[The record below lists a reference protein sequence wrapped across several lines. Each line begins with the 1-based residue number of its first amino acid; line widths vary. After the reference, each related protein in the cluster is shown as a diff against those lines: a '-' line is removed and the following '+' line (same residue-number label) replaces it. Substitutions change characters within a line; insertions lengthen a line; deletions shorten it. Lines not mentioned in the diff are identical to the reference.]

1 MKKTLYESLVDYD
14 VSMLSAL
21 AEVRGAMLTGQ
32 HQLTAARELAD
43 QLIAPTSV
51 AIAVADLSPA
61 EAEALAAVQMAGGWM
76 ESRRFARQFGTARAM
91 GSGRLARERPWQSP
105 TNAAE
110 GLWYRG
116 LIYKGFRQTDM
127 GVVEVVYIP
136 HDLLALLPAAPAS
149 RPVPSL
155 GTAAVPAHVQPA
167 NADLVEDL
175 FGALVHTRN
184 HRVRL
189 NADGELSPKDL
200 QAIDAL
206 RVHPVGREDAPSD
219 DHLVFVL
226 HLCRT
231 AELTVEHQKQL
242 TVNQDPARAWLRAS
256 PMARLA
262 DLQEAWLD
270 DTGWNDLWHVPSL
283 RLQATGWMNDPL
295 LARRAVLRFLA
306 GCRPGAWHALDDLTA
321 IIKSDDPDFQRPD
334 GDYTTWYIHDP
345 KGQPLMSFEHWDEV
359 EGALIRHLVSGL
371 LHWLGVTDIGYEEDP
386 GLPAAFRLAETG
398 RHLVQLVSAPSA
410 EDSPPEGEQP
420 PSGEKPSTDPDLI
433 VEDDFTVRV
442 ASGTSLYER
451 FQLARFAEFVGRE
464 PGWVSYRL
472 SPGSLATARRQGVT
486 AEQANAFLMRTTAKQ
501 VPAGI
506 LDTVQR
512 WHAGDS
518 AVRLEQVA
526 LLRVEQPEVLTH
538 LRHDVTIG
546 PLLGD
551 VLDAQTVLVPRPNV
565 KQVRRWLV
573 EHGYLA
579 DKGPKLK

>member
-21 AEVRGAMLTGQ
+21 AEMRGAMLTRQ

-61 EAEALAAVQMAGGWM
+61 EAEALAAVQVTGGWM
-76 ESRRFARQFGTARAM
+76 ESRRFARQFGTVRAM

-105 TNAAE
+105 ANTAE

-155 GTAAVPAHVQPA
+155 GTAAGPAHVQPA

-175 FGALVHTRN
+175 FGVLVHTRN

-189 NADGELSPKDL
+189 NAAGELTPKDL

-206 RVHPVGREDAPSD
+206 RVHPVGREDAPAD
-219 DHLVFVL
+219 DRLAFVL

-256 PMARLA
+256 PMCRLT
-262 DLQEAWLD
+262 DLQTAWLD

-283 RLQATGWMNDPL
+283 RLQATGWKNDPL

-306 GCRPGAWHALDDLTA
+306 GCQPGAWHTLDDLTA

-345 KGQPLMSFEHWDEV
+345 KGRPMMSFEHWDEV
-359 EGALIRHLVSGL
+359 EGALIGHLVSGP
-371 LHWLGVTDIGYEEDP
+371 LHWLGVTDVGYQGDA
-386 GLPAAFRLAETG
+386 GLPTAFRVAETG
-398 RHLVQLVSAPSA
+398 RRLVESVSTSSA
-410 EDSPPEGEQP
+410 VDSPPEEQP
-420 PSGEKPSTDPDLI
+420 PSGEKPATDPGLI
-433 VEDDFTVRV
+433 VQDDFTVRV
-442 ASGTSLYER
+442 ASGANLYER

-464 PGWVSYRL
+464 PGWVNYRL
-472 SPGSLATARRQGVT
+472 SSGSMAIARREGVT
-486 AEQANAFLMRTTAKQ
+486 DEQISAFLLRTTAKQ
-501 VPAGI
+501 VPAEVLGA
-506 LDTVQR
+506 VQR
-512 WHAGDS
+512 WHTGDS
-518 AVRLEQVA
+518 AVRLEQAV

-538 LRHDVTIG
+538 LRRDVTIG

-551 VLDAQTVLVPRPNV
+551 PLDAQTVLVPRPNV
-565 KQVRRWLV
+565 KPVRRWLV

>member
-21 AEVRGAMLTGQ
+21 AEERGAMLTSQ

-51 AIAVADLSPA
+51 AIAVADISPA
-61 EAEALAAVQMAGGWM
+61 ESEALAGVQMAGGWM
-76 ESRRFARQFGTARAM
+76 ESRRFARQFGTVRAM

-105 TNAAE
+105 TNTAE

-167 NADLVEDL
+167 NADLVEDA
-175 FGALVHTRN
+175 FGVLVHTRN
-184 HRVRL
+184 HQVRP

-206 RVHPVGREDAPSD
+206 CVHPVGREDAPAD
-219 DHLVFVL
+219 DRLAFVL

-256 PMARLA
+256 PMCRLT
-262 DLQEAWLD
+262 DLQTAWLD

-283 RLQATGWMNDPL
+283 RLQATGWKNDPL

-306 GCRPGAWHALDDLTA
+306 GCQPGAWHTLDDLTA

-345 KGQPLMSFEHWDEV
+345 KGRPMMSFEHWDEV
-359 EGALIRHLVSGL
+359 EGALIGHLVSGP
-371 LHWLGVTDIGYEEDP
+371 LHWLGVTDVGYQGDA
-386 GLPAAFRLAETG
+386 GLPTAFRVAETG
-398 RHLVQLVSAPSA
+398 RRLVESVSTSSA
-410 EDSPPEGEQP
+410 VDSPPEEQP
-420 PSGEKPSTDPDLI
+420 PSGEKPATDPGLI
-433 VEDDFTVRV
+433 VQDDFTVRV
-442 ASGTSLYER
+442 ASGANLYER

-472 SPGSLATARRQGVT
+472 SPGSLATAGRQGVT
-486 AEQANAFLMRTTAKQ
+486 PEQINAFLMRATAKQ

-512 WHAGDS
+512 WHAGDG
-518 AVRLEQVA
+518 AVRLEEAV

-546 PLLGD
+546 PLLD
-551 VLDAQTVLVPRPNV
+551 DPLDAQTVLVPRPDV

>member
-43 QLIAPTSV
+43 QLIPPTSV
-51 AIAVADLSPA
+51 AIAVADVSPA
-61 EAEALAAVQMAGGWM
+61 EAEALAAVQVAGGWM
-76 ESRRFARQFGTARAM
+76 ESRRFARRFGEVRAM

-116 LIYKGFRQTDM
+116 LIFKGFRQTDM

-136 HDLLALLPAAPAS
+136 LDLLALLPAAPAS
-149 RPVPSL
+149 QPVPSL
-155 GTAAVPAHVQPA
+155 GTAAVPAQVQPA
-167 NADLVEDL
+167 NTDLIEDV
-175 FGALVHTRN
+175 FGVLVHTRN
-184 HRVRL
+184 HQVRL
-189 NADGELSPKDL
+189 NASGELAPKDL

-206 RVHPVGREDAPSD
+206 FVHPMLHEDTPAGD
-219 DHLVFVL
+219 RLAFVL

-242 TVNQDPARAWLRAS
+242 TVNREPARTWLRAS
-256 PMARLA
+256 PMCRLA
-262 DLQEAWLD
+262 GLHAAWMD

-283 RLQATGWMNDPL
+283 RLQATGWKNDPW
-295 LARRAVLRFLA
+295 LARRVVLRFLA
-306 GCRPGAWHALDDLTA
+306 GCQPDAWHTLDDLTA

-345 KGQPLMSFEHWDEV
+345 KGRPLMSFEHWDEV
-359 EGALIRHLVSGL
+359 EGALIRHLVSGP

-386 GLPAAFRLAETG
+386 GLPTAFRLAETG
-398 RHLVQLVSAPSA
+398 RHLVQLVTAPSA
-410 EDSPPEGEQP
+410 EDSPPEEQP
-420 PSGEKPSTDPDLI
+420 PSGDKPATDSGLI
-433 VEDDFTVRV
+433 VQGNFTVRV
-442 ASGTSLYER
+442 ASSTSLYER

-464 PGWVSYRL
+464 PGWVSYLL
-472 SPGSLATARRQGVT
+472 SPGSLAAASRQGVT
-486 AEQANAFLMRTTAKQ
+486 PEHINAFLMRTTAKQ

-506 LDTVQR
+506 LATVQR

-518 AVRLEQVA
+518 SVRLEQAV
-526 LLRVEQPEVLTH
+526 LLRVEQPEVLTQ

-546 PLLGD
+546 SLLGD
-551 VLDAQTVLVPRPNV
+551 VVDAQTVLVPRPNV
-565 KQVRRWLV
+565 KQVKRWLV
-573 EHGYLA
+573 EHGHLA
-579 DKGPKLK
+579 DKGPKLE